1 MNNLLLGLSIA
12 GGVVLAGVI
21 AHGAWTA
28 RKSAPKLA
36 EVDDAVGKH
45 LDVVEP
51 AGLSGLFNAQAHAEP
66 ALQTSST
73 QSLPVEPE
81 FDAKL
86 FDAKLFDAELAAI
99 PAPDK
104 KASLD
109 PLIDVL
115 TAIDLDSPLS
125 GDAILAAMPAT
136 RRVGSKPFAVEGL
149 REDGLQDGLVWEA
162 PRAGQRYTSLQAGVQ
177 LANRTGALNEIE
189 YSEFVIKTQTFADA
203 VGGDPEFPEMVEEV
217 ARAREL
223 DAFAAA
229 HDAQLRFVLRAVG
242 VAWSTG
248 YVAQNAARIGFV
260 AGALPGRMVLP
271 NPVASLPQLITLM
284 FDSQAAMSED
294 ASQSAIR
301 ELTLSLEVSHV
312 ARTEQPFARMRECAK
327 ALATAM
333 DGRLC
338 DDQGYLMTES
348 ALDGLAVDI
357 ERLYDALDERDLS
370 AGSMLAR
377 RLFS

>member
-12 GGVVLAGVI
+12 GGVVLSGVI
-21 AHGAWTA
+21 AHSAWTA

-36 EVDDAVGKH
+36 EADDNTSAK
-45 LDVVEP
+45 LDGVEP
-51 AGLSGLFNAQAHAEP
+51 SGLFNAEDKVEP
-66 ALQTSST
+66 SLYA
-73 QSLPVEPE
+73 QSKLTLPVEPE
-81 FDAKL
+81 FDTAQ
-86 FDAKLFDAELAAI
+86 FDAELATI
-99 PAPDK
+99 PVPEK
-104 KASLD
+104 KSSLD

-149 REDGLQDGLVWEA
+149 REDGLADEMGDGLVWEV
-162 PRAGQRYTSLQAGVQ
+162 PRPGRRYTSLQAGVQ
-177 LANRTGALNEIE
+177 LANRTGALNDIE

-203 VGGDPEFPEMVEEV
+203 IGGELEFPEMHDEV

-271 NPVASLPQLITLM
+271 NPVASLPQLITLT
-284 FDSQAAMSED
+284 FDSQAAMAED

-301 ELTLSLEVSHV
+301 ELTLSLEVPHV
-312 ARTEQPFARMRECAK
+312 ARTEHPFARMRECAK
-327 ALATAM
+327 ALAAAM

-338 DDQGYLMTES
+338 DDQGQLMSEH

>member
-1 MNNLLLGLSIA
+1 MNSLLLGLSIA
-12 GGVVLAGVI
+12 GGAVLAGVI

-36 EVDDAVGKH
+36 DLDDQAVKNLDAV
-45 LDVVEP
+45 EP
-51 AGLSGLFNAQAHAEP
+51 SGLSGLFGTEDKTDA
-66 ALQTSST
+66 ALQVSSKH
-73 QSLPVEPE
+73 SLPVEPE
-81 FDAKL
+81 FDAT
-86 FDAKLFDAELAAI
+86 LFDAELAVI
-99 PAPDK
+99 PALEK
-104 KASLD
+104 KPSLD

-115 TAIDLDSPLS
+115 TAIDLDAPLS
-125 GDAILAAMPAT
+125 GDAILAAMPVT

-149 REDGLQDGLVWEA
+149 RENGLESEQEVGLEWEI
-162 PRAGQRYTSLQAGVQ
+162 PRPGQRYTSLQAGVQ

-189 YSEFVIKTQTFADA
+189 YSEFVVKTQTFADA
-203 VGGDPEFPEMVEEV
+203 LGGEPEFPDMQHEV

-271 NPVASLPQLITLM
+271 NPAASLPQLITLT
-284 FDSQAAMSED
+284 FDTQAAMAED

-312 ARTEQPFARMRECAK
+312 ARTEQPFVRMRECAK

-338 DDQGYLMTES
+338 DDQGRLMSES
-348 ALDGLAVDI
+348 ALDGLALDI

>member
-12 GGVVLAGVI
+12 GGLVLAGVI

-36 EVDDAVGKH
+36 DAVDSKDEN
-45 LDVVEP
+45 LDP
-51 AGLSGLFNAQAHAEP
+51 TGLSGLFNASEKVDP
-66 ALQTSST
+66 SVSENSSKT
-73 QSLPVEPE
+73 LPIEPE
-81 FDAKL
+81 FDPSQ
-86 FDAKLFDAELAAI
+86 FDAELAAL
-99 PAPDK
+99 PVPEK
-104 KASLD
+104 KPSLD

-125 GDAILAAMPAT
+125 GDAILAAFPVT

-149 REDGLQDGLVWEA
+149 REDGLEWEV
-162 PRAGQRYTSLQAGVQ
+162 PRPGQRYTSLQAGVQ
-177 LANRTGALNEIE
+177 LANRTGALNDIE
-189 YSEFVIKTQTFADA
+189 YSEFVIKAQTFADA
-203 VGGDPEFPEMVEEV
+203 VGGEPEFPEMHEEV

-229 HDAQLRFVLRAVG
+229 HDAQLRFILRAVG

-271 NPVASLPQLITLM
+271 NPVASLPQLITLS
-284 FDSQAAMSED
+284 FDSQAAMAED

-301 ELTLSLEVSHV
+301 ELTLSLEVPHV
-312 ARTEQPFARMRECAK
+312 ARTEQPFAKMRECAN

-338 DDQGYLMTES
+338 DDQGHLMSEP
-348 ALDGLAVDI
+348 ALDSLAIDI

>member
-1 MNNLLLGLSIA
+1 MNNLLLGLSVA
-12 GGVVLAGVI
+12 GGLVLAGVI

-36 EVDDAVGKH
+36 DAVDDKPNTHGKAES
-45 LDVVEP
+45 VEP
-51 AGLSGLFNAQAHAEP
+51 SGLSGLFSTDGKVEPSLYADNSQVLPIEP
-66 ALQTSST
+66 AFDSDRFDADLA
-73 QSLPVEPE
+73 SLPVPE
-81 FDAKL
+81 
-86 FDAKLFDAELAAI
+86 
-99 PAPDK
+99 K
-104 KASLD
+104 KPSLD

-115 TAIDLDSPLS
+115 TAIDLDSPVS
-125 GDAILAAMPAT
+125 GDAVLAALPTT

-149 REDGLQDGLVWEA
+149 REEDAEWES
-162 PRAGQRYTSLQAGVQ
+162 PRPGQRYSALQAGVQ
-177 LANRTGALNEIE
+177 LANRTCALNDIE
-189 YSEFVIKTQTFADA
+189 YSEFVIKTQSFADA
-203 VGGDPEFPEMVEEV
+203 VGGEPEFPEMHEEV

-271 NPVASLPQLITLM
+271 NPVASLPQIITLT
-284 FDSQAAMSED
+284 FDSQAAMAED

-312 ARTEQPFARMRECAK
+312 ARTERPFARMRECAK

-333 DGRLC
+333 EGRLC
-338 DDQGYLMTES
+338 DEQGHLMSEP
-348 ALDGLAVDI
+348 ALDSLAVDI
-357 ERLYDALDERDLS
+357 ERLYDALDQRDLS

>member
-1 MNNLLLGLSIA
+1 MNNLLVGLSVA
-12 GGVVLAGVI
+12 GGLVLAGVI

-36 EVDDAVGKH
+36 
-45 LDVVEP
+45 DVVDPRVEN
-51 AGLSGLFNAQAHAEP
+51 AGSAASAATDNDLNKAEP
-66 ALQTSST
+66 MLYADGESAVLK
-73 QSLPVEPE
+73 EPE
-81 FDAKL
+81 FDTTR
-86 FDAKLFDAELAAI
+86 FDAEFASLST
-99 PAPDK
+99 PEK
-104 KASLD
+104 KPQLD
-109 PLIDVL
+109 PLIDIL
-115 TAIDLDSPLS
+115 TAIDLDSPIS
-125 GDAILAAMPAT
+125 GDAILAAMPVT

-149 REDGLQDGLVWEA
+149 REDGTEWEV
-162 PRAGQRYTSLQAGVQ
+162 PRPGQRYSALQAGVQ

-189 YSEFVIKTQTFADA
+189 YSEFVIKTQSFADA
-203 VGGDPEFPEMVEEV
+203 VNGSPEFPEMMEEV

-223 DAFAAA
+223 DAFAAT

-260 AGALPGRMVLP
+260 AGALPGRLVLP
-271 NPVASLPQLITLM
+271 NPVASLPQLITLT
-284 FDSQAAMSED
+284 FDSQAAMAED

-301 ELTLSLEVSHV
+301 ELSLSLELPHV
-312 ARTEQPFARMRECAK
+312 ARTEQPFTRLRECAK
-327 ALATAM
+327 ALAIAM

-338 DDQGYLMTES
+338 DDQGQLMS
-348 ALDGLAVDI
+348 DPALDNLAMDI
-357 ERLYDALDERDLS
+357 ERLYDALDSRDLS

>member
-28 RKSAPKLA
+28 RKSAPKMADADDSSNAKLESA
-36 EVDDAVGKH
+36 E
-45 LDVVEP
+45 LS
-51 AGLSGLFNAQAHAEP
+51 GLSGLFNNENKVEPSLHAQMREN
-66 ALQTSST
+66 LREN
-73 QSLPVEPE
+73 LLVEPE
-81 FDAKL
+81 FDTAQ
-86 FDAKLFDAELAAI
+86 FDAELANL
-99 PAPDK
+99 PVPEK
-104 KASLD
+104 KPSLD
-109 PLIDVL
+109 PLIDVIS
-115 TAIDLDSPLS
+115 TIDLDSPLS
-125 GDAILAAMPAT
+125 GDAILAAMPVT
-136 RRVGSKPFAVEGL
+136 RRVGSKPFSVEGL
-149 REDGLQDGLVWEA
+149 REDGPEWEV
-162 PRAGQRYTSLQAGVQ
+162 PRPGQRYTSLQAGVQ
-177 LANRTGALNEIE
+177 LANRTGALNDIE

-203 VGGDPEFPEMVEEV
+203 VGGEPEFPEMHEEV

-229 HDAQLRFVLRAVG
+229 HDAQLRFILRAVG

-271 NPVASLPQLITLM
+271 NPVASLPQLITLT
-284 FDSQAAMSED
+284 FDSQAAMAED

-312 ARTEQPFARMRECAK
+312 ARTERPFARMRECAR
-327 ALATAM
+327 ALANAM

-338 DDQGYLMTES
+338 DDEGKLMGEP
-348 ALDGLAVDI
+348 ALDSLAIDI
-357 ERLYDALDERDLS
+357 EHLYDALERRDLS

>member
-1 MNNLLLGLSIA
+1 MNNLLLSLSVA
-12 GGVVLAGVI
+12 GGLVLAGVI

-36 EVDDAVGKH
+36 DVDDKTGTK
-45 LDVVEP
+45 LDSVEP
-51 AGLSGLFNAQAHAEP
+51 SGLSGLFNAEDKVEP
-66 ALQTSST
+66 SLYAKPEQI
-73 QSLPVEPE
+73 LPVEPE
-81 FDAKL
+81 FDTAQ
-86 FDAKLFDAELAAI
+86 FDAELAVI
-99 PAPDK
+99 PLPEK
-104 KASLD
+104 KPSLD

-125 GDAILAAMPAT
+125 GDAVLAALPAT

-149 REDGLQDGLVWEA
+149 REDGLEWEV
-162 PRAGQRYTSLQAGVQ
+162 PRPGQRYTSLQAGVQ
-177 LANRTGALNEIE
+177 LANRTGALNDIE
-189 YSEFVIKTQTFADA
+189 YSEFVIKTQSFADA
-203 VGGDPEFPEMVEEV
+203 VGGEPEFPEMHDEV

-271 NPVASLPQLITLM
+271 NPVATLPQLITLT
-284 FDSQAAMSED
+284 FDSQAAMAED

-312 ARTEQPFARMRECAK
+312 ARTERPFARMRECAK
-327 ALATAM
+327 ALAIAM
-333 DGRLC
+333 EGRLC
-338 DDQGYLMTES
+338 DDQGHLMSEP
-348 ALDGLAVDI
+348 ALDSLAVDI
-357 ERLYDALDERDLS
+357 ERLYDALDQRDLS

>member
-1 MNNLLLGLSIA
+1 MSNLLLGLSIA

-21 AHGAWTA
+21 AHGTWTA

-36 EVDDAVGKH
+36 DAEDNAGAK
-45 LDVVEP
+45 LDSTEP
-51 AGLSGLFNAQAHAEP
+51 SGLSGLFSNDDKVEP
-66 ALQTSST
+66 SLYETSKQT
-73 QSLPVEPE
+73 LPVEPE
-81 FDAKL
+81 FDTEQ
-86 FDAKLFDAELAAI
+86 FDAELAAI
-99 PAPDK
+99 PVPEK
-104 KASLD
+104 KPSLD

-115 TAIDLDSPLS
+115 TAIDLDSAIS
-125 GDAILAAMPAT
+125 GDAVLAAMPAT

-149 REDGLQDGLVWEA
+149 RAHGLEGGLEDELVWEV
-162 PRAGQRYTSLQAGVQ
+162 PRPGQRYTSLQAGVQ
-177 LANRTGALNEIE
+177 LANRTGALNDIE

-203 VGGDPEFPEMVEEV
+203 VGGEPEFPEMHDEV

-223 DAFAAA
+223 DTFAAA

-271 NPVASLPQLITLM
+271 NPVASLPQLITLT
-284 FDSQAAMSED
+284 FDSQAAMAED

-301 ELTLSLEVSHV
+301 ELTLSLEVPHV
-312 ARTEQPFARMRECAK
+312 ARTEHPFTRMRECAK
-327 ALATAM
+327 ALALAM

-338 DDQGYLMTES
+338 DDQGQLMSES

>member
-1 MNNLLLGLSIA
+1 MNNLLLGLSVA
-12 GGVVLAGVI
+12 GGLVLAGVI

-36 EVDDAVGKH
+36 DAVVENPNTHAK
-45 LDVVEP
+45 VESFEP
-51 AGLSGLFNAQAHAEP
+51 AGLSGLFNADDKVEPSLHAVKSQVLPIEP
-66 ALQTSST
+66 DFDSDRFDAALA
-73 QSLPVEPE
+73 SLPVPE
-81 FDAKL
+81 
-86 FDAKLFDAELAAI
+86 
-99 PAPDK
+99 K
-104 KASLD
+104 KPSLD

-115 TAIDLDSPLS
+115 TAIDLDFPVS
-125 GDAILAAMPAT
+125 GDAVLAALPAT

-149 REDGLQDGLVWEA
+149 REDDAEWES
-162 PRAGQRYTSLQAGVQ
+162 PRPGQRYSALQAGVQ
-177 LANRTGALNEIE
+177 LANRTGALNDIE
-189 YSEFVIKTQTFADA
+189 YSEFVIKTQSFADV
-203 VGGDPEFPEMVEEV
+203 VGGEPEFPEMHEEV

-271 NPVASLPQLITLM
+271 NPVASLPQLITLT
-284 FDSQAAMSED
+284 FDSQAAMAED

-301 ELTLSLEVSHV
+301 DLTLSLEVSHV

-333 DGRLC
+333 EGRLC
-338 DDQGYLMTES
+338 DDQGHLMSES
-348 ALDGLAVDI
+348 ALDSLAIDI
-357 ERLYDALDERDLS
+357 ERLYDALDQRDLS

>member
-12 GGVVLAGVI
+12 GGVVLAAVI
-21 AHGAWTA
+21 AHGTWTA
-28 RKSAPKLA
+28 SKSAPKLA
-36 EVDDAVGKH
+36 EPEDANAKISS
-45 LDVVEP
+45 LEP
-51 AGLSGLFNAQAHAEP
+51 VLEVTTEQNLA
-66 ALQTSST
+66 
-73 QSLPVEPE
+73 VEPE
-81 FDAKL
+81 FDTTQ
-86 FDAKLFDAELAAI
+86 FDTELAVL
-99 PAPDK
+99 PVPDK

-109 PLIDVL
+109 PLIDVIS
-115 TAIDLDSPLS
+115 TIDLDAPLS
-125 GDAILAAMPAT
+125 GDAILAALPVT

-149 REDGLQDGLVWEA
+149 REDGIDWEV
-162 PRAGQRYTSLQAGVQ
+162 PRVGQRYTSLQAGVQ
-177 LANRTGALNEIE
+177 LANRTGALNDIE
-189 YSEFVIKTQTFADA
+189 YSEFVIKAQTFADA
-203 VGGDPEFPEMVEEV
+203 VGGDPVFPEMLEEV

-229 HDAQLRFVLRAVG
+229 HDAQLRFVLQAVG

-271 NPVASLPQLITLM
+271 NPVANLPQLLTLT
-284 FDSQAAMSED
+284 FDSQAAMAED

-301 ELTLSLEVSHV
+301 ELTISLEVPHV
-312 ARTEQPFARMRECAK
+312 VRTAHPFARMRECAK
-327 ALATAM
+327 ALAVAM

-338 DDQGYLMTES
+338 DDQGHLMTEF
-348 ALDGLAVDI
+348 ALDNLAVDI

>member
-36 EVDDAVGKH
+36 DADDNASAK
-45 LDVVEP
+45 LESTDSS
-51 AGLSGLFNAQAHAEP
+51 GLSGLFNPEDKVEPSLHAQIRED
-66 ALQTSST
+66 SSEN
-73 QSLPVEPE
+73 LPVEPE
-81 FDAKL
+81 FDTAQ
-86 FDAKLFDAELAAI
+86 FDADLAAL
-99 PAPDK
+99 PVPEK
-104 KASLD
+104 KPSLD
-109 PLIDVL
+109 PLIDVIA
-115 TAIDLDSPLS
+115 TIDLDAPLS
-125 GDAILAAMPAT
+125 GDAILAAMPVT

-149 REDGLQDGLVWEA
+149 REDGLEWEV
-162 PRAGQRYTSLQAGVQ
+162 PRPGQRYTSLQAGVQ
-177 LANRTGALNEIE
+177 LANRTGALNDIE
-189 YSEFVIKTQTFADA
+189 YSEFVIKAQTFADA
-203 VGGDPEFPEMVEEV
+203 VGGEPEFPEMHEEV

-271 NPVASLPQLITLM
+271 NAVASLPQLITLT
-284 FDSQAAMSED
+284 FDSQAAMAED

-301 ELTLSLEVSHV
+301 ELTLSLEVCHV
-312 ARTEQPFARMRECAK
+312 ARSERPFARMRECAS
-327 ALATAM
+327 ALANAM
-333 DGRLC
+333 EGRLC
-338 DDQGYLMTES
+338 DDQGHLMTEP
-348 ALDGLAVDI
+348 ALDSLAVDI
-357 ERLYDALDERDLS
+357 EHLYDALDERDLS

>member
-36 EVDDAVGKH
+36 DADGNPSAK
-45 LDVVEP
+45 LESTEP
-51 AGLSGLFNAQAHAEP
+51 SGLSGLFNADDKVEPSLHAQ
-66 ALQTSST
+66 LRQT
-73 QSLPVEPE
+73 LPVEPE
-81 FDAKL
+81 FDTAQ
-86 FDAKLFDAELAAI
+86 FDAELAALPI
-99 PAPDK
+99 PEK
-104 KASLD
+104 KPSLD

-115 TAIDLDSPLS
+115 STIDLDAPLS
-125 GDAILAAMPAT
+125 GDAILAAMPVT

-149 REDGLQDGLVWEA
+149 REDGLEWEV
-162 PRAGQRYTSLQAGVQ
+162 PRPGQRYTSLQAGVQ
-177 LANRTGALNEIE
+177 LANRTGALNDIE
-189 YSEFVIKTQTFADA
+189 YSEFVIKAQTFADA
-203 VGGDPEFPEMVEEV
+203 VGGEPEFPEMHEEV

-271 NPVASLPQLITLM
+271 NPIATLPQLITLT
-284 FDSQAAMSED
+284 FDSQAAMAED

-312 ARTEQPFARMRECAK
+312 ARTERPFARMRECAN

-333 DGRLC
+333 EGRLC
-338 DDQGYLMTES
+338 DDQGHLMSEP
-348 ALDGLAVDI
+348 ALDSLAVDI
-357 ERLYDALDERDLS
+357 ERLYDALAERDLS

>member
-1 MNNLLLGLSIA
+1 MNSLLLGLSVA

-21 AHGAWTA
+21 AQGAWTA

-36 EVDDAVGKH
+36 DTTDNTDTM
-45 LDVVEP
+45 LDSIEP
-51 AGLSGLFNAQAHAEP
+51 SGLSGLFNAEDRVEPSLHA
-66 ALQTSST
+66 
-73 QSLPVEPE
+73 QSKQIFPVEPE
-81 FDAKL
+81 FDTAQ
-86 FDAKLFDAELAAI
+86 FDAHLAAL
-99 PAPDK
+99 PTLEKPLL
-104 KASLD
+104 LD

-115 TAIDLDSPLS
+115 TPIDLDSPLS

-149 REDGLQDGLVWEA
+149 REDGVKDELVWEV
-162 PRAGQRYTSLQAGVQ
+162 PRPGLRYTSLQAGVQ
-177 LANRTGALNEIE
+177 LANRTGALNDIE

-203 VGGDPEFPEMVEEV
+203 VGGAPEFPEMHEEV

-223 DAFAAA
+223 DVFAAA

-248 YVAQNAARIGFV
+248 YVAQNASRIGFV

-271 NPVASLPQLITLM
+271 NPVASLPQLITLT
-284 FDSQAAMSED
+284 FDSQAAMAEN

-301 ELTLSLEVSHV
+301 ELTLSLEVPHV
-312 ARTEQPFARMRECAK
+312 ARTEYPFNRIRECAK
-327 ALATAM
+327 ALASAM

-338 DDQGYLMTES
+338 DDQGRLMSEA
-348 ALDGLAVDI
+348 ALDGLALDI

>member
-28 RKSAPKLA
+28 RRSAPKLA
-36 EVDDAVGKH
+36 DADDSSNAK
-45 LDVVEP
+45 LDNTEP
-51 AGLSGLFNAQAHAEP
+51 SGLSGLFNAENKVEPSLHAPVRDNLRE
-66 ALQTSST
+66 
-73 QSLPVEPE
+73 SLRENLLVEPE
-81 FDAKL
+81 FDAAQ
-86 FDAKLFDAELAAI
+86 FDADLANL
-99 PAPDK
+99 PVPDK
-104 KASLD
+104 KPSLD
-109 PLIDVL
+109 PLIDVIS
-115 TAIDLDSPLS
+115 TIDLDSPLS
-125 GDAILAAMPAT
+125 GDAILAAMPVT

-149 REDGLQDGLVWEA
+149 REDGPEWEV
-162 PRAGQRYTSLQAGVQ
+162 PRPGQRYTSLQAGVQ
-177 LANRTGALNEIE
+177 LANRTGALNDIE

-203 VGGDPEFPEMVEEV
+203 VGGDPEFPEMHEEV
-217 ARAREL
+217 SRAREL

-271 NPVASLPQLITLM
+271 NPVASLPQLITLT
-284 FDSQAAMSED
+284 FDSQAAMAED

-301 ELTLSLEVSHV
+301 ELTLSLEVAHV
-312 ARTEQPFARMRECAK
+312 ARTERPFARMRECAR
-327 ALATAM
+327 ALANAM

-338 DDQGYLMTES
+338 DDEGKIMGEPALES
-348 ALDGLAVDI
+348 LAADL
-357 ERLYDALDERDLS
+357 EHLYDALERRDLS

>member
-36 EVDDAVGKH
+36 DA
-45 LDVVEP
+45 LDASVANNKTENIEP
-51 AGLSGLFNAQAHAEP
+51 SGLSGLFNKDDKVEP
-66 ALQTSST
+66 SLHVNTS
-73 QSLPVEPE
+73 QVFPIEPE
-81 FDAKL
+81 FEITQ
-86 FDAKLFDAELAAI
+86 FDTALASLPI
-99 PAPDK
+99 PEK
-104 KASLD
+104 KPSLD

-115 TAIDLDSPLS
+115 TAIDLDSPIS
-125 GDAILAAMPAT
+125 GDAVLAALPAT

-149 REDGLQDGLVWEA
+149 RERDAEWEV
-162 PRAGQRYTSLQAGVQ
+162 PRPGQRYSALQAGVQ
-177 LANRTGALNEIE
+177 LANRTGALNDIE
-189 YSEFVIKTQTFADA
+189 YSEFVIKTQSFADT
-203 VGGDPEFPEMVEEV
+203 VGGEPEFTEMHEEV

-271 NPVASLPQLITLM
+271 NPVATLPQLITLT
-284 FDSQAAMSED
+284 FDSQAAMAED

-301 ELTLSLEVSHV
+301 ELTLSLEVPHV
-312 ARTEQPFARMRECAK
+312 ARIEHPFARMRECAK

-338 DDQGYLMTES
+338 DDQGQPMSET

>member
-1 MNNLLLGLSIA
+1 MNNLLLSLSIA

-36 EVDDAVGKH
+36 DADDNANAK
-45 LDVVEP
+45 LENAEP
-51 AGLSGLFNAQAHAEP
+51 SGLSGLFNPEDKVEPSLHAQLSEN
-66 ALQTSST
+66 LKENSREN
-73 QSLPVEPE
+73 LPVEPE
-81 FDAKL
+81 FDTAQ
-86 FDAKLFDAELAAI
+86 FDAELVNF
-99 PAPDK
+99 PVPEK
-104 KASLD
+104 KPSLD
-109 PLIDVL
+109 PLIDVI
-115 TAIDLDSPLS
+115 TTIDLDAPLS
-125 GDAILAAMPAT
+125 GDAILAALPVT

-149 REDGLQDGLVWEA
+149 REDGLDWEM
-162 PRAGQRYTSLQAGVQ
+162 PRPGQRYTSLQAGVQ
-177 LANRTGALNEIE
+177 LANRTGALNDIE
-189 YSEFVIKTQTFADA
+189 YSEFVIKAQTFADA
-203 VGGDPEFPEMVEEV
+203 VGGDPEFPEMHEEV

-271 NPVASLPQLITLM
+271 NPVASLPQLITLT
-284 FDSQAAMSED
+284 FDSQAAMAED

-312 ARTEQPFARMRECAK
+312 ARTERPFARMRECANT
-327 ALATAM
+327 LATAM
-333 DGRLC
+333 EGRLC
-338 DDQGYLMTES
+338 DDQGHLMSEP
-348 ALDGLAVDI
+348 ALDSLAVDI

>member
-1 MNNLLLGLSIA
+1 MNSLLLGLSVA

-36 EVDDAVGKH
+36 DADDNTGKNF
-45 LDVVEP
+45 DSVEP
-51 AGLSGLFNAQAHAEP
+51 SGLSGLFNAEEKVEP
-66 ALQTSST
+66 SLYAQPK
-73 QSLPVEPE
+73 QNLPVEPE
-81 FDAKL
+81 FDTAQ
-86 FDAKLFDAELAAI
+86 FDAELAAI
-99 PAPDK
+99 PVPEK
-104 KASLD
+104 KSSLD

-125 GDAILAAMPAT
+125 GDAILAAMPST

-149 REDGLQDGLVWEA
+149 REDGLEDEHEDGLVWEV
-162 PRAGQRYTSLQAGVQ
+162 PRPGRRYTSLQAGVQ
-177 LANRTGALNEIE
+177 LANRTGALNDIE
-189 YSEFVIKTQTFADA
+189 YSEFVIKAQAFADA
-203 VGGDPEFPEMVEEV
+203 IGGEPEFPEMHDEV

-271 NPVASLPQLITLM
+271 NPVASLPQLITLT
-284 FDSQAAMSED
+284 FDSQAAMAED

-301 ELTLSLEVSHV
+301 ELTLSLEVPHV
-312 ARTEQPFARMRECAK
+312 ARTEHPFARMRECAK
-327 ALATAM
+327 ALANAM

-338 DDQGYLMTES
+338 DDQGLLMSES
-348 ALDGLAVDI
+348 ALDGLALDI

>member
-1 MNNLLLGLSIA
+1 MNSLLLGLSVA

-36 EVDDAVGKH
+36 DADDNTGKNF
-45 LDVVEP
+45 DSVEP
-51 AGLSGLFNAQAHAEP
+51 SGLSGLFNAEEKVEP
-66 ALQTSST
+66 SLYAQPK
-73 QSLPVEPE
+73 QNLPVEPE
-81 FDAKL
+81 FDTAQ
-86 FDAKLFDAELAAI
+86 FDAELAAI
-99 PAPDK
+99 PVPEK
-104 KASLD
+104 KPSLD

-125 GDAILAAMPAT
+125 GDAILAAMPST

-149 REDGLQDGLVWEA
+149 REDGLEDEHEDGLVWEV
-162 PRAGQRYTSLQAGVQ
+162 PRPGRRYTSLQAGVQ
-177 LANRTGALNEIE
+177 LANRTGALNDIE
-189 YSEFVIKTQTFADA
+189 YSEFVIKALAFADA
-203 VGGDPEFPEMVEEV
+203 IGGEPEFPEMHDEV

-271 NPVASLPQLITLM
+271 NPVASLPQLITLT
-284 FDSQAAMSED
+284 FDSQAAMAED

-301 ELTLSLEVSHV
+301 ELTLSLEVPHV
-312 ARTEQPFARMRECAK
+312 ARTEHPFARMRECAK
-327 ALATAM
+327 ALANAM

-338 DDQGYLMTES
+338 DDQGLLMSES
-348 ALDGLAVDI
+348 ALDGLALDI